1 MFDVLLAK
9 LETDLR
15 AAFDESLVGLLATAR
30 TRLDGA
36 LAEIARERAKGLTD
50 IAREK
55 ANLHREIEAM
65 HKQKEAQE
73 GHVVLNIGGYRYET
87 SVQTLRRLPHTFFDA
102 YFSGRYA
109 QDVCADGSIFIDRDG
124 EHFGQVLQ
132 YLRDGVVSVVEQ
144 DASELDLSM
153 LRWLKREFGF
163 YCIELMAEQ
172 QEVAFVAGGD
182 NLDEVTTASVERYDV
197 ASGAWWEMAPM
208 TTARASFA
216 LCGLGGELYAIG
228 GIDSE
233 NNYLASVERYDP
245 SLNSW
250 SAAIPLPHAR
260 AGHCAVAV
268 ADAMYVLGGL
278 ELIDGRLQR
287 VRKVLKFDSRAQFW
301 SEVAPTPEPKV
312 DAAACALGN
321 EIYVVGGQR
330 VNSNDAVT
338 ATTFCYNVHTDAW
351 VTLAPMPEGM
361 TCLTVCAIGGL
372 IYVLSCIF
380 SDNAIGDSVF
390 RFDPVANSWSEV
402 APTFTPR
409 FSCASFVL
417 DGSIHVAGGWDGRR
431 KLASVE
437 RYDAASDSWASKASM
452 NYDRAYF
459 DAHAMLVELN
469 LFDSLILKAKSAQR
483 LS

>member
-1 MFDVLLAK
+1 MFDSLLTK

-15 AAFDESLVGLLATAR
+15 IAFDEAVVRLVASAR
-30 TRLDGA
+30 TQLDIA
-36 LAEIARERAKGLTD
+36 LAELARERAD
-50 IAREK
+50 VARQK
-55 ANLHREIEAM
+55 ADLHSEINTM
-65 HKQKEAQE
+65 HKHKEEHE
-73 GHVVLNIGGYRYET
+73 GHVVLNVGGFRYET
-87 SVQTLRRLPHTFFDA
+87 SVQTLRRLPYTFFDA

-109 QDVCADGSIFIDRDG
+109 QVVCADGSIFIDRDG
-124 EHFGQVLQ
+124 EHFGYVLE
-132 YLRDGVVSVVEQ
+132 YLRDGVLAVVEQ
-144 DASELDLSM
+144 DASELDVSI
-153 LRWLKREFGF
+153 LRWLKREFAF
-163 YCIELMAEQ
+163 YCVELTAKQ

-182 NLDEVTTASVERYDV
+182 TSEEVITASVERYDV

-390 RFDPVANSWSEV
+390 REV